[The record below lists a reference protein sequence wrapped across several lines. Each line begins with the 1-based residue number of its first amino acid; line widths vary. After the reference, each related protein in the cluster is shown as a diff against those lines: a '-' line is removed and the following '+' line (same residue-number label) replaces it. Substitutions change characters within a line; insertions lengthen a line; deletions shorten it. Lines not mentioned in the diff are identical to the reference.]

1 MMPALGLR
9 QAIRRRANNF
19 RLKIKIREQLSI
31 LVALTAVTAVGV
43 LSLIFV

>member
-1 MMPALGLR
+1 MLPALGIR
-9 QAIRRRANNF
+9 EAVRRRADGF